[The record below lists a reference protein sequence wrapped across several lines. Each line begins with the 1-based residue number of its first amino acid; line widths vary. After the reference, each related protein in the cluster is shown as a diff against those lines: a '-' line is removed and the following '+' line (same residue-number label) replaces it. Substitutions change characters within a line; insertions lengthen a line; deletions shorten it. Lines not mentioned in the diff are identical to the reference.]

1 MKFWFTDKIIE
12 LRLELQTF
20 EEVIRR
26 MPIERVLTWLVS
38 LLKLWA
44 NDQIRC
50 SDIVPGRSV

>member
-1 MKFWFTDKIIE
+1 MKFWFTNKIIE
-12 LRLELQTF
+12 MRLELQTF

-50 SDIVPGRSV
+50 SDIVSGRSV